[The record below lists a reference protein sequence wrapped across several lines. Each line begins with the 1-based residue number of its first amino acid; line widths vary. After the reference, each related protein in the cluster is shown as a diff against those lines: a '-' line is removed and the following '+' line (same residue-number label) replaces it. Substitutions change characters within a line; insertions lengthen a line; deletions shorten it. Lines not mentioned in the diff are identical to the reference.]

1 MSAVLYR
8 RSTQERARGVR
19 LLVWVFFLGSVFG
32 LLFGNEAYAQTDQ
45 STPTGA
51 TACVQGHCHTVS
63 LFNDMDT
70 KAANASSGWLTTI
83 TGIVTK
89 TFWILA
95 VIEIC
100 WAAAVWVYEK
110 DSLNS
115 LAVEVIK
122 KIMFIGF
129 FYAILL
135 NAPTW
140 IPTIVG
146 SFAAVGQQA
155 ANAPNLSTDYIVAS
169 GLAICDAIMGSAP
182 SLNIINVWGNIPKY
196 IVAAFSCFGI
206 LICFVLMAAEY
217 FCALMESYIL
227 FATGAVFLGLG
238 SSTWTK
244 DYVTKYLNYAI
255 AVGVRLLIMMLC
267 WALFS
272 VMDAGDAIK
281 WDYGSMLQQLG
292 VAILKCMFFLKAPDM
307 ASALLNGGNG
317 INHSAMTGAVGSAV
331 NAANTVNQ
339 LAGGMGGGGLK
350 GALSMPMKAATGML
364 AAPAAAAVAGMQ
376 GVRSFAKAAG
386 AGKEIAEQSG
396 KSGGAALLSGLGKA
410 GSEVAKNMPRS
421 MVNALK
427 SAGGRHESASGPGP
441 LKRASE
447 SLMEK
452 AAAGRT
458 APAEAAAAA
467 AAEAKEKAS
476 SEAAAA
482 NTKRIEKIEKGV
494 ESLVSAVEGLTRST
508 ESESPP
514 SGYTSSST
522 QTSTSAST
530 SASTSMS
537 ESSTPP
543 PSPALSTVSTASTT
557 ASDLSRSASTV
568 SSMSRPPS
576 RTSSLRSNADSVQ

>member
-1 MSAVLYR
+1 MSTVLYR
-8 RSTQERARGVR
+8 SRPQERARGVR
-19 LLVWVFFLGSVFG
+19 LLVWVFLLGSVFG
-32 LLFGNEAYAQTDQ
+32 LLFGNAAYAQSGDY
-45 STPTGA
+45 SNATGA
-51 TACVQGHCHTVS
+51 QACVQGHCHYVS
-63 LFNDMDT
+63 LFNNMDT
-70 KAANASSGWLTTI
+70 KASNASGNWVVTI
-83 TGIVTK
+83 TQIVTN

-115 LAVEVIK
+115 LAIEVIK

-129 FYAILL
+129 FYAVLL

-146 SFAAVGQQA
+146 SFAQVGQQA
-155 ANAPNLSTDYIVAS
+155 AQAPYLSTDYIVAS
-169 GLAICDAIMGSAP
+169 GLATCDAIMGAAP
-182 SLNIINVWGNIPKY
+182 SLNIFNIWGNIPKY

-244 DYVTKYLNYAI
+244 DYVMKYLNYAI

-272 VMDAGDAIK
+272 VMDAGDTIK

-307 ASALLNGGNG
+307 AGALLNGGNG
-317 INHSAMTGAVGSAV
+317 INHSAVTGAVGSTV

-350 GALSMPMKAATGML
+350 GALSMPLKAATGMI

-386 AGKEIAEQSG
+386 AGKEIAQQGG
-396 KSGGAALLSGLGKA
+396 KSGGAAVLSGLGKA
-410 GSEVAKNMPRS
+410 TGEVAKNMPRS
-421 MVNALK
+421 MINALK
-427 SAGGRHESASGPGP
+427 SAGGRHDSASGPGP

-447 SLMEK
+447 SLMEQ
-452 AAAGRT
+452 AAAGR
-458 APAEAAAAA
+458 ADSAAGAGGLRS
-467 AAEAKEKAS
+467 KESKATEELANAVEKLSKESKS
-476 SEAAAA
+476 S
-482 NTKRIEKIEKGV
+482 TKELSNAVEKLSQVV
-494 ESLVSAVEGLTRST
+494 ESLSKSSG
-508 ESESPP
+508 SESPP
-514 SGYTSSST
+514 SGS
-522 QTSTSAST
+522 
-530 SASTSMS
+530 
-537 ESSTPP
+537 
-543 PSPALSTVSTASTT
+543 
-557 ASDLSRSASTV
+557 
-568 SSMSRPPS
+568 
-576 RTSSLRSNADSVQ
+576 DSVHGLERGQQTLDQWVIKPSSVDGLK

>member
-1 MSAVLYR
+1 MSMVLYR
-8 RSTQERARGVR
+8 NRTQERARGVR
-19 LLVWVFFLGSVFG
+19 LLVWVFLLGSAFG
-32 LLFGNEAYAQTDQ
+32 LLFGNTAYAQSGDY
-45 STPTGA
+45 SNATGA
-51 TACVQGHCHTVS
+51 QACVQGHCHHVG
-63 LFNDMDT
+63 LFNNMDT
-70 KAANASSGWLTTI
+70 KAADASGNWVSTI
-83 TGIVTK
+83 TTLVTN

-129 FYAILL
+129 FYAVLL

-155 ANAPNLSTDYIVAS
+155 AKAPNLSTDYIVAS
-169 GLAICDAIMGSAP
+169 GLALCDAIMGAAP
-182 SLNIINVWGNIPKY
+182 SLNIFNVWGNIPKY

-244 DYVTKYLNYAI
+244 DYVMKYLNYAI

-272 VMDAGDAIK
+272 VMDAGDTIK

-307 ASALLNGGNG
+307 AGALLNGGNG
-317 INHSAMTGAVGSAV
+317 INHSAVTGAVGSTV

-350 GALSMPMKAATGML
+350 GALSVPLKAATGMI

-386 AGKEIAEQSG
+386 AGKEIAEQGG

-410 GSEVAKNMPRS
+410 GGEVAKNMPRS
-421 MVNALK
+421 MVNTLK
-427 SAGGRHESASGPGP
+427 SAAGRHESAPGSGP

-447 SLMEK
+447 SLMEQ
-452 AAAGRT
+452 AAAGR
-458 APAEAAAAA
+458 AGAGGLRS
-467 AAEAKEKAS
+467 KESKATEELANAVEKLSKESKS
-476 SEAAAA
+476 STEGLSNAV
-482 NTKRIEKIEKGV
+482 EKLSKESKSSTEGLSNAVEKLSQVV
-494 ESLVSAVEGLTRST
+494 ESLSKSSG
-508 ESESPP
+508 SESPP
-514 SGYTSSST
+514 SGSPT
-522 QTSTSAST
+522 
-530 SASTSMS
+530 
-537 ESSTPP
+537 
-543 PSPALSTVSTASTT
+543 PSPPT
-557 ASDLSRSASTV
+557 RSPSTV
-568 SSMSRPPS
+568 SSMSQQSLDRS
-576 RTSSLRSNADSVQ
+576 LSTSSSVSGL